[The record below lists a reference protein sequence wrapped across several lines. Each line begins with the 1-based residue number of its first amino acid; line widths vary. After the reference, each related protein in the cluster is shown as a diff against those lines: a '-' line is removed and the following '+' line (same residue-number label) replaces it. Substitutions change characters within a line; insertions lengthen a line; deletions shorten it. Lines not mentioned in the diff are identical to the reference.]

1 MFEQYA
7 VMRAAFFVCKPK
19 TLFVAMN
26 RSKKNDIMKYLTLDY
41 IKQHI
46 RIDHDCE
53 DTMLELYGNAAEET
67 VLNLLGRSYDDLLE
81 RYSVVP
87 SAVMQATL
95 MLVDVSYQYRSP
107 VSPTSVSMVPY
118 TFDLLIKPYMV
129 L

>member
-1 MFEQYA
+1 
-7 VMRAAFFVCKPK
+7 
-19 TLFVAMN
+19 MN

-107 VSPTSVSMVPY
+107 ISPTSVSMVPY

>member
-1 MFEQYA
+1 
-7 VMRAAFFVCKPK
+7 
-19 TLFVAMN
+19 MN

>member
-1 MFEQYA
+1 
-7 VMRAAFFVCKPK
+7 
-19 TLFVAMN
+19 MN
-26 RSKKNDIMKYLTLDY
+26 RSKKNDRMKYLTLDY

>member
-1 MFEQYA
+1 
-7 VMRAAFFVCKPK
+7 
-19 TLFVAMN
+19 
-26 RSKKNDIMKYLTLDY
+26 MKYLTLDY

-53 DTMLELYGNAAEET
+53 DTMLELYGDAAEET

>member
-1 MFEQYA
+1 
-7 VMRAAFFVCKPK
+7 
-19 TLFVAMN
+19 MN

-67 VLNLLGRSYDDLLE
+67 VLSLLGRSYDDLLE

>member
-1 MFEQYA
+1 
-7 VMRAAFFVCKPK
+7 
-19 TLFVAMN
+19 
-26 RSKKNDIMKYLTLDY
+26 MKYLTLDY

-107 VSPTSVSMVPY
+107 ISPTSVSMVPY